1 MHNGSAAPLLF
12 LVLGWA
18 VVYLLP
24 TIIAYSRAHHQ
35 RAAICLTNLF
45 LGWSGLG
52 WIVAL
57 IWSAAAVQQTVVQ
70 QAVVASPLGQL
81 PVAQPAR
88 SPVGLTIVLILIF
101 GTFALVWA
109 LGT

>member
-1 MHNGSAAPLLF
+1 MHSGSAAPLLF
-12 LVLGWA
+12 LVLMWV

-57 IWSAAAVQQTVVQ
+57 IWSATAVQQTVVQ
-70 QAVVASPLGQL
+70 QAVVASPVGQL

-88 SPVGLTIVLILIF
+88 SPVVLTIVLILIF

-109 LGT
+109 VGT